1 MRRFVGIWALVVM
14 IGSAL
19 PPGGRAKGPAAGPE
33 VRPSVLAGTWYPAD
47 PGVLRRT
54 IVSLLDK
61 AKSTLPARAHLVALI
76 VPHAGYRF
84 SGPVAAQ
91 AYHLLRQ
98 RRFDRVLIL
107 APSHRYRVRGVSVF
121 KGRAYATPLGQVP
134 LDQEISDRLR
144 GQRGFGYAWPLHQ
157 REHSLEIQLPFLQVA
172 LGKFKLIPGVM
183 GDSSLYLARIAAEG
197 VVAAVG
203 RRRVLLIASSDL
215 SHFYT
220 EKKAHALDRVLIK
233 HVKDLD
239 VFGLARALAARECFA
254 CGAGPI
260 LTVMIAA
267 QKLGANRVKIL
278 KYATS
283 ADTGAGRD
291 RVVGYLAAALYH
303 DPGAAALRPSSGG
316 GVYSAAERGYL
327 IEIARRVIAA
337 RLKGKPAP
345 KLRARF
351 AALGRR
357 RAVFVTIKSH
367 GRLRG
372 CIGQIRATK
381 PLYLAVADAALSA
394 AFSDPR
400 FRPVTLAELPGL
412 EFEISVLSPFRPVK
426 DPDQIVIGRDG
437 LFIVRGARGGLLLP
451 QVPVEQGWDRRTFL
465 RGICR
470 KAGLPEDA
478 WHQPGTRL
486 YSFTAEVF

>member
-1 MRRFVGIWALVVM
+1 MRRYFSPWALLM
-14 IGSAL
+14 ISLAPLIWGAR
-19 PPGGRAKGPAAGPE
+19 PGFAAGPQ

-54 IVSLLDK
+54 VVSLLNK
-61 AKSTLPARAHLVALI
+61 AKSTLPARARLIALI

-84 SGPVAAQ
+84 SGPVAAY
-91 AYHLLRQ
+91 AYNLLRK

-134 LDQEISDRLR
+134 LDQKISDRLR
-144 GQRGFGYAWPLHQ
+144 GQRGFGYAWPMHQ
-157 REHSLEIQLPFLQVA
+157 HEHSLEIELPFLQVA

-183 GDSSLYLARIAAEG
+183 GDSSLFLARIAAEG
-197 VVAAVG
+197 VLAAVG
-203 RRRVLLIASSDL
+203 RQRVLLIASSDL
-215 SHFYT
+215 SHFYP
-220 EKKAHALDRVLIK
+220 EKQAHALDRVLIK
-233 HVKDLD
+233 HVKALD

-267 QKLGANRVKIL
+267 RKLGANRVKIL

-291 RVVGYLAAALYH
+291 RVVGYLAAALYRL
-303 DPGAAALRPSSGG
+303 PGAATPGPSSSR
-316 GVYSAAERGYL
+316 GVYSAAERRYL
-327 IEIARRVIAA
+327 LKIARQVITA
-337 RLKGKPAP
+337 RLKGQPAP

-351 AALGRR
+351 AALGRP

-367 GRLRG
+367 GQLRG
-372 CIGQIRATK
+372 CIGQLRATK

-412 EFEISVLSPFRPVK
+412 EFEISVLSPFRPVRDAK
-426 DPDQIVIGRDG
+426 KIVIGRDG
-437 LFIVRGARGGLLLP
+437 LFIVRGARDGLLLP
-451 QVPVEQGWDRRTFL
+451 QVPVEQGWDRKTFL

-470 KAGLPEDA
+470 KAGLPADA

-486 YSFTAEVF
+486 YCFRAEVF